1 MNPIQNS
8 SSMML
13 AFFPTI

>member
-1 MNPIQNS
+1 MNPIQNR